1 MGKKHK
7 YGQRTLEVHA
17 GEEEADPVTGAR
29 ATPIYHT
36 SSYAFKSAEQAK
48 KLYALEELILPVSK
62 SLSRINFSQW

>member
-1 MGKKHK
+1 MEKKHK

-48 KLYALEELILPVSK
+48 VAIIKPAKTSFVGGDEHG
-62 SLSRINFSQW
+62 